1 MDALASVFYDR
12 PSGNQTGHR
21 PKHPRADNGK
31 DVYVTDRYVSDGHV
45 IDENVKNYL
54 YRMRHFNRHFEDDV
68 HVEPDNIATLYSV
81 TKRLRLLQSLVGH
94 ANYSLISFDQVLRFA
109 RNYPKIRRFPQKE
122 IDFLEEIFY
131 SDASRYGFFAEK
143 PIENLASHIKKRNV
157 KKINRTGNYLYRG
170 LPFDIYQKIMKD
182 AGVPVILT
190 SGIRNVMKQML
201 LFLDKTRR
209 NRGNLSL
216 ASRSLAPPGYSF
228 HGTSDFDVGQIGLG
242 AANFTDKFS
251 KTVVFKRLEELGYL
265 KLRYPM
271 GNFSGVRFEP
281 WHIKVKI

>member
-1 MDALASVFYDR
+1 M
-12 PSGNQTGHR
+12 
-21 PKHPRADNGK
+21 
-31 DVYVTDRYVSDGHV
+31 SDGYLM
-45 IDENVKNYL
+45 DKNVKNYL
-54 YRMRHFNRHFEDDV
+54 RRMRHFNRHFEDDV
-68 HVEPDNIATLYSV
+68 YVEPDRMETLRSV
-81 TKRLRLLQSLVGH
+81 CNRLRLLQSLVGH
-94 ANYSLISFDQVLRFA
+94 ANYSLISFDQAVRFA
-109 RNYPKIRRFPQKE
+109 RNYSRIRRFPEKE

-131 SDASRYGFFAEK
+131 ADASQYGFFAEK
-143 PIENLASHIKKRNV
+143 PTENLTNHIKKRDV
-157 KKINRTGNYLYRG
+157 KKIEKTGNHLYRG
-170 LPFDIYQKIMKD
+170 APYGIYKKIIHD

-190 SGIRNVMKQML
+190 SGIRNVMKQMS
-201 LFLDKTRR
+201 LFLDKARR

-228 HGTSDFDVGQIGLG
+228 HGISDFDVGQIGLG

-281 WHIKVKI
+281 WHIKVKV